1 MCYDGSSDY
10 EISILNHNLAYLS
23 LGTKEGA
30 MDKMKKDTLEE
41 GTFPKISGEEHKI
54 PVREISVKSIVEKML
69 GNLSAKQK
77 LVLANRFGIGNGGPK
92 TLEAIGKNLNITRER
107 VRQIEGDAIRILGK
121 VQKDETLSS
130 AVAEINDIVV
140 ESGGIILGEKLA
152 REFFVRHFGQR
163 EYSAEEAR
171 LAEII
176 FLLSG
181 LKKNKGNK
189 EMRDSW
195 TSEKFDRKYFR
206 ALAEEAEKI
215 FDQQKKLS
223 ETEDL
228 IKKIANFEFSQ
239 RFSQLKPEHIVSFL
253 EVSKKFGQ
261 NVFGDW
267 GKAKWPLISPRGVRE
282 KATLVLLK
290 KKKPLHFRDISRMIE
305 ELGLSQKKV
314 HPQTVHN
321 ELIRDKRFVLVGRGT
336 YALREWGY
344 EEGTVKDVIAK
355 ILRSAG
361 GYLLKDKLY
370 DLVLK
375 KRKVKKATIAVNL
388 ADKNLFEKK
397 TGGYQIKSS

>member
-1 MCYDGSSDY
+1 
-10 EISILNHNLAYLS
+10 
-23 LGTKEGA
+23 
-30 MDKMKKDTLEE
+30 MKKDSLPE
-41 GTFPKISGEEHKI
+41 GTIPQIPAEEHKI
-54 PVREISVKSIVEKML
+54 PVREISVKSIAEKL
-69 GNLSAKQK
+69 LRNLSAKQK
-77 LVLANRFGIGNGGPK
+77 LVLASRFGIGNGGPK

-130 AVAEINDIVV
+130 AVAEINDIVA
-140 ESGGIILGEKLA
+140 ESGGVILGEKLT
-152 REFFVRHFGQR
+152 REFFVRHFGQN

-171 LAEII
+171 LVEII
-176 FLLSG
+176 FLLTG
-181 LKKNKGNK
+181 LKKNKGSK

-195 TSEKFDRKYFR
+195 TNEKFDRKYFK
-206 ALAEEAEKI
+206 ALTDESEKI

-223 ETEDL
+223 ETEEL
-228 IKKIANFEFSQ
+228 IKKIAYSDFSQ
-239 RFSQLKPEHIVSFL
+239 RYSQLKPEHIVSFL

-267 GKAKWPLISPRGVRE
+267 GKAKWPLINPRGVRE

-344 EEGTVKDVIAK
+344 EEGTVKEVIAK
-355 ILRSAG
+355 LLRSAG
-361 GYLLKDKLY
+361 GYLLKEKLY

-397 TGGYQIKSS
+397 SGGYQLKSS